1 MAKEKYKYEKR
12 IKEIKYSDKDKK
24 KNHGLKTMPFI
35 KNIIKPSSVI
45 DVGCGWNSFCHLLN
59 EKGIESVGVDFACP
73 GADIIADA
81 EYLPFKDGQFDLLTT
96 FDVLEHIPE
105 EEINMV
111 FQEFKRVANKFFYQI
126 CLGRGK
132 RHITLKSPTWWLLK
146 IIENQGDI
154 GQITYYDGANNI
166 VPKNKARWITVY
178 GFFNKN

>member
-1 MAKEKYKYEKR
+1 YFN
-12 IKEIKYSDKDKK
+12 IPPTIF
-24 KNHGLKTMPFI
+24 NITTMLSGHI
-35 KNIIKPSSVI
+35 VI
-45 DVGCGWNSFCHLLN
+45 NDEQLFN
-59 EKGIESVGVDFACP
+59 ESYPVILQS